1 MKMLYL
7 ERHGLHPNSDGW
19 MCHRINDDYRMVE
32 KYYGTAIE
40 FTCPDHMSLFNRAS
54 WYCDIESDGPW
65 NIYIAPC
72 GLDEPDDIVGGRF
85 VARHIGRVPEH
96 VRPYRVNSVIA
107 QEEVF

>member
-7 ERHGLHPNSDGW
+7 ERHDLYPNSDAW

-32 KYYGTAIE
+32 RVYGREIE
-40 FTCPDHMSLFNRAS
+40 FTCPDHTLFYRTS
-54 WYCDIESDGPW
+54 WFCNIESDGPW

-72 GLDEPDDIVGGRF
+72 GLDEPDDIMDENF
-85 VARHIGRVPEH
+85 VAKHIGRVPEH
-96 VRPYRVNSVIA
+96 VRPYRVDSVII